1 MIEVIEAERRLIFSE
16 KQAVLEENLRL
27 VEEGSI
33 YDGTVN
39 SVTDFGAF
47 VDIVLPDGTP
57 AILCCFLEF
66 MVCKWPCYIVNF
78 C

>member
-16 KQAVLEENLRL
+16 KQAVLEENLRM

-47 VDIVLPDGTP
+47 VDIVLPDG
-57 AILCCFLEF
+57 A
-66 MVCKWPCYIVNF
+66 
-78 C
+78 

>member
-27 VEEGSI
+27 IEEGSI

-57 AILCCFLEF
+57 VILCCFLEL
-66 MVCKWPCYIVNF
+66 MVCKWPC
-78 C
+78 